1 MSEFKNK
8 FTGEILPFRCPY
20 NIEPDEGVENV
31 LDDECVLSDYIP
43 ICDQIKM
50 FTREDIL
57 KINALDSI
65 EKELPD
71 LDDED
76 IEDYISEDELD
87 TLTDLETL
95 QPTLFEE
102 QENTPQATE
111 KARTTAKSEPR
122 QADDSDKG
130 AGGSEP
136 SVNE

>member
-8 FTGEILPFRCPY
+8 YTGEILPFRCPY
-20 NIEPDEGVENV
+20 NVEPDVGVENKS
-31 LDDECVLSDYIP
+31 DDECVLSDYIP

-57 KINALDSI
+57 KINALDTI

-71 LDDED
+71 LDDEG

-95 QPTLFEE
+95 QPTLFDE
-102 QENTPQATE
+102 QEKTQATE
-111 KARTTAKSEPR
+111 EARTDTTNEPR
-122 QADDSDKG
+122 HTDNSDGG
-130 AGGSEP
+130 AGGSAP
-136 SVNE
+136 SVSE

>member
-8 FTGEILPFRCPY
+8 YTGEILPFKCPY
-20 NIEPDEGVENV
+20 NVEPDKGVENV
-31 LDDECVLSDYIP
+31 HDDECVLSDYIP

-57 KINALDSI
+57 KIQELDSI
-65 EKELPD
+65 EKELSD

-76 IEDYISEDELD
+76 LDDYISDDELD
-87 TLTDLETL
+87 TLTNLDTL
-95 QPTLFEE
+95 NPTLFEE
-102 QENTPQATE
+102 QENPQATE
-111 KARTTAKSEPR
+111 TARTTAKSEPR
-122 QADDSDKG
+122 QADDSDAG